1 MTSEILWGYPW
12 EGIDNS
18 VPVWVFEKED
28 FNKRFTDILS
38 IVLKTPA
45 SNDPKAFN
53 RSISSIAFMW
63 DEMLAAALMVF
74 HGDKE
79 MIKSQSDYV
88 RELCN
93 QIIVRKS
100 IASSHLD

>member
-1 MTSEILWGYPW
+1 
-12 EGIDNS
+12 
-18 VPVWVFEKED
+18 
-28 FNKRFTDILS
+28 
-38 IVLKTPA
+38 
-45 SNDPKAFN
+45 
-53 RSISSIAFMW
+53 
-63 DEMLAAALMVF
+63 MLAAALMVF